1 MVDICVTGSEM
12 IIFCKETATTEI
24 YTNGHTL
31 SLHGA
36 LPIWGCVESLAGRRG
51 TGDIAFRIHRL
62 PAPRIPAHRVVAQLR
77 APAKQPV
84 RERSIGVHL
93 GDIAGAP
100 GHAFVRDT
108 AFGGIGKRANQL
120 PQAYHATAAQIG
132 RTAGGGS
139 GCTC

>member
-51 TGDIAFRIHRL
+51 PGDIALRIHRL
-62 PAPRIPAHRVVAQLR
+62 PAPRIPAHRVDAQLR
-77 APAKQPV
+77 APAKQFV
-84 RERSIGVHL
+84 RERGVGIDL
-93 GDIAGAP
+93 GDVSGAP
-100 GHAFVRDT
+100 SHDFVRDL
-108 AFGGIGKRANQL
+108 ASRSLGERAHQL
-120 PQAYHATAAQIG
+120 QHAHAPPGSEVHRQAAALTRQE
-132 RTAGGGS
+132 
-139 GCTC
+139 